1 MKNHSQKLAAI
12 FLMAATL
19 FLFSCDKKSLKSSK
33 GPLPEKSV
41 SGSVLNVS
49 IEAAAEPLDQQTA
62 VFATSFELIGNMIDG
77 LMQMADDGSVQKAIC
92 K

>member
-1 MKNHSQKLAAI
+1 MKNHSQKLAAVYLI
-12 FLMAATL
+12 GAAL
-19 FLFSCDKKSLKSSK
+19 FLSSCDKKSLKSSK

-49 IEAAAEPLDQQTA
+49 IESAAEPLDQQTA

-77 LMQMADDGSVQKAIC
+77 LMQMADDGSRTKSHL
-92 K
+92 